1 MAAQSFE
8 RGHRES
14 TAQDPDST
22 VLKGDRTPHRAASA
36 SGRAE
41 TRWTAMA
48 SARPGEGGGAEAPEA
63 AARLAGVHRE
73 RTMRLVN
80 IEHHFLPR
88 VRALYRLAMTK
99 PSASLLSDLY
109 R

>member
-22 VLKGDRTPHRAASA
+22 VLKGDRIPHRAASA

-63 AARLAGVHRE
+63 AARLAGVHHE

-80 IEHHFLPR
+80 NIEYNNDDNNNLLNIEHHFSCVCLE
-88 VRALYRLAMTK
+88 
-99 PSASLLSDLY
+99 
-109 R
+109 